1 MTMTIKVHEVDRYGR
16 TRIRRPTTEI
26 APVEVEEENFVYPPC
41 QCPKREA
48 QQP

>member
-1 MTMTIKVHEVDRYGR
+1 MTMTIKVYEVDRYGQ

-26 APVEVEEENFVYPPC
+26 APVEVVEENFVCPPC
-41 QCPKREA
+41 QCPKCKA